1 MELTK
6 CECCEGPVSD
16 AANSCVHCGHA
27 TPLQRHVTGH
37 EKLAWA
43 VVFLSSIGSLFTIFW
58 TTFLADN
65 ISAPQQCAA
74 IAAAIGFTVVPY
86 CYARA
91 VEKY

>member
-1 MELTK
+1 MELK
-6 CECCEGPVSD
+6 NCACCEGQVSSSCT
-16 AANSCVHCGHA
+16 SCVHCGHP
-27 TPLQRHVTGH
+27 TPLNRQVTGH

-43 VVFLSSIGSLFTIFW
+43 VVFLSSIGSLLTIFW
-58 TTFLADN
+58 ATFLADN

-74 IAAAIGFTVVPY
+74 IAGAIGFTVVPY